1 MKTLAKYTY
10 EYEAQLVQGAL
21 KEAGIESQI
30 KNDSSMYPGLD
41 FSEIQLQVNDEDF
54 DKALDMINNMEFE
67 TVSDEELEQ
76 LALSSED
83 DLVDKEDCL

>member
-41 FSEIQLQVNDEDF
+41 FSEIQLQVNDEDY

>member
-54 DKALDMINNMEFE
+54 DKALEMINNMEFE
-67 TVSDEELEQ
+67 SISDEELEQ
-76 LALSSED
+76 LALSTED